1 MKKPEKLT
9 YSEYNELISQIATP
23 IGLYLVPV
31 NLDEEREKF
40 FDSETYDPQF
50 KYKKANKRK
59 NFDVLDGLSELKE
72 ITDVDPELSKYFID
86 VISAKRQA
94 AELLESIGNDEKFG
108 KISKERFGYPSKIL
122 FSRVCKILR
131 RRYGDIQIADRNNKL
146 REKVLHLDDIVKIFS
161 KVFEV
166 LGLDDWR
173 VGQSKAIVASEFRTV
188 AKTKRIMVDPEVE
201 TSAER
206 IKKTIVHEV
215 MTHALR
221 TENGYSTGYDTFG
234 KPNLIEYLDTEEGLA
249 LYNEEIYGVLR
260 DIDIKRKAAQVYC
273 VYLSETMSFR
283 EIFNAL
289 SAVYPKRNTFSTVL
303 RVKRGLSDTS
313 KLGGYYKDV
322 SYIRGF
328 LKVRRFLKDN
338 KVGYRNL
345 YAGKISLDHI
355 YLVEEGILPKPQIVP
370 SEDAM
375 KGMFKQVG
383 L

>member
-338 KVGYRNL
+338 KVGWACLNRLGY
-345 YAGKISLDHI
+345 S
-355 YLVEEGILPKPQIVP
+355 
-370 SEDAM
+370 
-375 KGMFKQVG
+375 
-383 L
+383 